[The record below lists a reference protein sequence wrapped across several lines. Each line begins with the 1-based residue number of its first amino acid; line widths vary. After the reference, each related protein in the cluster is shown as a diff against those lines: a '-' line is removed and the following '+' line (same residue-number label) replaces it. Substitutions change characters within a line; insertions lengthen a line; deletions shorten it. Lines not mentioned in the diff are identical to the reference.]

1 MAQTVQVALRAGG
14 ETEGMIFGIRG
25 SRGTDPERERKEPL
39 AWAWDKPWNLN
50 PARGSP
56 GASGTGGVLC
66 TLWVVYGRMLAW
78 VQPSSTYPDG
88 QLAPDVLLLLLLH
101 GSLVTAQG
109 QRGVGRASEPLQ
121 GNTDTSGHPRAAP
134 QPPPSPILGRQG
146 GWG

>member
-1 MAQTVQVALRAGG
+1 
-14 ETEGMIFGIRG
+14 
-25 SRGTDPERERKEPL
+25 
-39 AWAWDKPWNLN
+39 
-50 PARGSP
+50 
-56 GASGTGGVLC
+56 
-66 TLWVVYGRMLAW
+66 MLAW
-78 VQPSSTYPDG
+78 VEPSSTYPDG

-121 GNTDTSGHPRAAP
+121 GNTDVSGHPRAAP